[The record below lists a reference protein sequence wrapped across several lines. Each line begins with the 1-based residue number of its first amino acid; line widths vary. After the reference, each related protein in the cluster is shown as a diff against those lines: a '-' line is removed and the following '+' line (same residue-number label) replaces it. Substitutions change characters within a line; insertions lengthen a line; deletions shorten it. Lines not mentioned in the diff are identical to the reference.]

1 MELNISL
8 VDGNTGGLNYIIW
21 RIFFFDGSCFR
32 TRRLLL
38 YFFVCLGTCVRPWT
52 VVFSFIIIDY
62 TFEIMFSIFLHHILS
77 VK

>member
-1 MELNISL
+1 MVN
-8 VDGNTGGLNYIIW
+8 
-21 RIFFFDGSCFR
+21 FFVFDGSGFR

-38 YFFVCLGTCVRPWT
+38 YLFVCLGTCVRSWT

-62 TFEIMFSIFLHHILS
+62 TFEIMFYIFLHHILS